1 MSAIQRAIFAQEAL
15 EVTDE
20 AFASVRDRMVK
31 KLMDADNADKA
42 WLALLAL
49 RALDDAQKQLKSFVD
64 TGTIEREAANRRAAD

>member
-15 EVTDE
+15 EVTDQ

>member
-31 KLMDADNADKA
+31 KLMDADSADKA

>member
-42 WLALLAL
+42 WQALLAL
-49 RALDDAQKQLKSFVD
+49 RALDDAQKQLKSFID